1 MLSLKKDLF
10 IDNKVHKGT
19 MRRTP
24 LRNKFIDSKIDA
36 DRLAYNRQLN
46 CCVSLIKKKRLILLI
61 LKYVSQKAIKP
72 FGEKWNPLFW
82 KKVSLQKKTT
92 LVEKTNALSYLEISS
107 EIERVISDDRKIAK
121 TFTTI
126 LWP

>member
-10 IDNKVHKGT
+10 IDTKVHKGT

-61 LKYVSQKAIKP
+61 LKCVSQKAIKP
-72 FGEKWNPLFW
+72 FGEK
-82 KKVSLQKKTT
+82 
-92 LVEKTNALSYLEISS
+92 
-107 EIERVISDDRKIAK
+107 
-121 TFTTI
+121 
-126 LWP
+126 